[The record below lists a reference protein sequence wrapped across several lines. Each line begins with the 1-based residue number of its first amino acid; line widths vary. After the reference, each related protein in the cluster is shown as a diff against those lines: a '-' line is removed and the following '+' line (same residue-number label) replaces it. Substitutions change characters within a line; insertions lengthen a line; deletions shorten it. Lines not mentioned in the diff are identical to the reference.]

1 MNLNGN
7 SRFSLA
13 PRSEIQRSVF
23 DRSFSHKT
31 TFNAGDL
38 VPVYFED
45 VLPGDT
51 VSLDLSSICR
61 MTTPLYPVMD
71 NSWLDFHFFFVPMR
85 LVWEHSKEFF
95 GESQEAWDDETEYE
109 IPHTSFTVN
118 PGTFFDYIGVN
129 PQGPVDVSTLPW
141 RAYCLIWNEWYRDQN
156 LQDPLLVSRGDLGD
170 SAGNSALPSKMNSSL
185 LKVNKYKDYFT
196 SCLPSPQKGADVS
209 IGLGE
214 FAPVKTREQ
223 RAYTLTELAGVG
235 LQLGAAGVTPGLS
248 LPSGHLTTT
257 SGVVFSN
264 TDVSDVNA
272 FQALTPLNLWAD
284 LSGAVAPSINDLR
297 HAFAIQ
303 RLLELDARSGS
314 RYREL
319 VKAHFGVD
327 TGDARVQVPE
337 YLGGKHISINVSQVI
352 QQSNVSDAP
361 TPLGNTGAFS
371 KTVDRGSIFTKSF
384 TEHGFLMGFCSVR
397 TDHTYQ
403 QGVPRSLMRRNRYD
417 FYWPELAHI
426 GEQPVK
432 VSEIYADA
440 DPTNELVFG
449 YQEAWADY
457 RYSPNRVSATF
468 RSNAPGSLDV
478 WHYADDYGSRPYLS
492 DGWIAETSANIART
506 LAVQDTGTSDQFLLD
521 CYFKA
526 SWARPM
532 PVYSIPGLGGHF

>member
-95 GESQEAWDDETEYE
+95 GESQEAWDDDTDYE

-118 PGTFFDYIGVN
+118 PGTFFDYIGVI
-129 PQGPVDVSTLPW
+129 PQSPVDISTLPW
-141 RAYCLIWNEWYRDQN
+141 RAYCLIWNEWFRDQN
-156 LQDPLLVSRGDLGD
+156 LQSPLLVSKGDQGD
-170 SAGNSALPSKMNSSL
+170 SVTVNYQPSLMNTSL

-209 IGLGE
+209 IGLGDW
-214 FAPVKTREQ
+214 APVKTRSN
-223 RAYTLTELAGVG
+223 ADVYPLTSSVG
-235 LQLGAAGVTPGLS
+235 PGLRFNNAN
-248 LPSGHLTTT
+248 LIPGT
-257 SGVVFSN
+257 SPTGRLDVVN
-264 TDVSDVNA
+264 GAVMTGVSDGTLGS
-272 FQALTPLNLWAD
+272 FALSPVNLWAD
-284 LSGAVAPSINDLR
+284 LSSAVAPTINDLR

-303 RLLELDARSGS
+303 RLLELDARGGS

-327 TGDARVQVPE
+327 TGDSRVQVPE
-337 YLGGKHISINVSQVI
+337 YLGGKHIPINVSQVI

-468 RSNAPGSLDV
+468 RSNAPGTLDV
-478 WHYADDYGSRPYLS
+478 WHYADDYASRPYLS
-492 DGWIAETSANIART
+492 SGWIAETSANIART

-526 SWARPM
+526 TWARPM

>member
-31 TFNAGDL
+31 TFSAADL

-51 VSLDLSSICR
+51 VSLDLSCICR

-95 GESQEAWDDETEYE
+95 GESQEAWDDDTDYE
-109 IPHTSFTVN
+109 IPHTSMTVN

-129 PQGPVDVSTLPW
+129 PQSPVDVSTLPW
-141 RAYCLIWNEWYRDQN
+141 RAYCLIWNEWFRDQN
-156 LQDPLLVSRGDLGD
+156 LQDPLLVSKVDTGDP
-170 SAGNSALPSKMNSSL
+170 ALDGSNATLMNSRL

-196 SCLPSPQKGADVS
+196 SCLPSPQKGPDVT
-209 IGLGE
+209 IGIGDW
-214 FAPVKTREQ
+214 APVKTRTNIDVYPAGSFTGQ
-223 RAYTLTELAGVG
+223 AMRLNMGLTHPGNAPTGRLDLVNGTVMSGRSEEGYG
-235 LQLGAAGVTPGLS
+235 SIGVTP
-248 LPSGHLTTT
+248 
-257 SGVVFSN
+257 V
-264 TDVSDVNA
+264 
-272 FQALTPLNLWAD
+272 NLWAD
-284 LSGAVAPSINDLR
+284 LSDAVNPTINDLR

-303 RLLELDARSGS
+303 RLLELDARTGS

-319 VKAHFGVD
+319 VKSHFGVD

-337 YLGGKHISINVSQVI
+337 YLGGKHIPINVSQVI

-468 RSNAPGSLDV
+468 RSNAPGTLDV
-478 WHYADDYGSRPYLS
+478 WHYADDYASRPYLS

-506 LAVQDTGTSDQFLLD
+506 LAVQDTGTNDQFLLD

>member
-51 VSLDLSSICR
+51 VSLDLSCICR

-95 GESQEAWDDETEYE
+95 GESQEAWDDDTDYE
-109 IPHTSFTVN
+109 IPHTSLTVN
-118 PGTFFDYIGVN
+118 PGTFFDYIGVI
-129 PQGPVDVSTLPW
+129 PQSPVDVSTLPW
-141 RAYCLIWNEWYRDQN
+141 RAYCLIWNEWFRDQN
-156 LQDPLLVSRGDLGD
+156 LQDPLLVSKVDTGDPAL
-170 SAGNSALPSKMNSSL
+170 AGANPTLMNSRL

-196 SCLPSPQKGADVS
+196 SCLPSPQKGSDVT
-209 IGLGE
+209 IGIGE
-214 FAPVKTREQ
+214 WAPVITRENVVV
-223 RAYTLTELAGVG
+223 YPFGSTTSGTLRLNMSNAPSGSAPTGPLD
-235 LQLGAAGVTPGLS
+235 LINGAVCTGRTLSDPVSLGVTP
-248 LPSGHLTTT
+248 
-257 SGVVFSN
+257 V
-264 TDVSDVNA
+264 
-272 FQALTPLNLWAD
+272 NLWAD
-284 LSGAVAPSINDLR
+284 LSNAVNPTINDLR

-303 RLLELDARSGS
+303 RLLELDARGGS

-327 TGDARVQVPE
+327 TGDARVQIPE
-337 YLGGKHISINVSQVI
+337 YLGGKHIPINVSQVI
-352 QQSNVSDAP
+352 QQSNSSDAP

-403 QGVPRSLMRRNRYD
+403 QGVPRSLMRRDRYD
-417 FYWPELAHI
+417 YYWPELAHI

-468 RSNAPGSLDV
+468 RSNAPGTLDV
-478 WHYADDYGSRPYLS
+478 WHYADDYRSRPYLS

-506 LAVQDTGTSDQFLLD
+506 LSVQDIGTSDQFLLD

>member
-31 TFNAGDL
+31 TFSASDL
-38 VPVYFED
+38 VPVFFEE
-45 VLPGDT
+45 VLPADT
-51 VSLDLSSICR
+51 VSLDLSCICR

-95 GESQEAWDDETEYE
+95 GESPDAWDEETEYE

-118 PGTFFDYIGVN
+118 PGTFFDYIGVM
-129 PQGPVDVSTLPW
+129 PQSPVDISTLPW
-141 RAYCLIWNEWYRDQN
+141 RAYCLIWNEWFRDQN
-156 LQDPLLVSRGDLGD
+156 LQDPLLVSKADTGDPAL
-170 SAGNSALPSKMNSSL
+170 AGSKATLMNSRL

-196 SCLPSPQKGADVS
+196 SCLPSPQKGADVT
-209 IGLGE
+209 IGIGDW
-214 FAPVKTREQ
+214 APVKTRSNVDV
-223 RAYTLTELAGVG
+223 YPLASVTGQA
-235 LQLGAAGVTPGLS
+235 LRFNTALAAPGAAPNGHLELKSGATLVGDIGNVPYEIGVTP
-248 LPSGHLTTT
+248 
-257 SGVVFSN
+257 V
-264 TDVSDVNA
+264 
-272 FQALTPLNLWAD
+272 NLWAD
-284 LSGAVAPSINDLR
+284 LSDAVNPTINDLR

-303 RLLELDARSGS
+303 RLLELDARGGS

-337 YLGGKHISINVSQVI
+337 YLGGKHIPINVSQVI

-432 VSEIYADA
+432 VSEIYVDA

-468 RSNAPGSLDV
+468 RSNAPGTLDV
-478 WHYADDYGSRPYLS
+478 WHYADDYASRPYLS
-492 DGWIAETSANIART
+492 SGWIAETSANIART